1 MIRPDILY
9 EDAELIVVKKPA
21 GVDAQESR
29 GSAPDMVSILKN
41 HLLSTQIS
49 TPAGEKGN
57 SPYIA
62 VVHRLDRQVGGVM
75 VYAKTREAAA
85 HLSKQVQ
92 DERMEKT
99 YLAVLC
105 GQTVEKDGTYVDYL
119 WKDGKNN
126 LSAVVDDTVE
136 GARLATLSWEA
147 VERIAD
153 PDDPYGGYTLVRV
166 FLQTGRHHQIRVQF
180 ASRGLP
186 LEGDVKY
193 NPAWQG
199 RRSEGPALFAEKL
212 SFIHPGTGRRMTFR
226 ARPDHSAF
234 RRFHLQDEPGEN

>member
-62 VVHRLDRQVGGVM
+62 VIHRLDRQVGGVM

-180 ASRGLP
+180 ASRGCPIWGDHKYGARDHEKELLLFSHQIHFP
-186 LEGDVKY
+186 WKGQPISMKAWPDWWPSENESGSEPEGSK
-193 NPAWQG
+193 G
-199 RRSEGPALFAEKL
+199 
-212 SFIHPGTGRRMTFR
+212 
-226 ARPDHSAF
+226 
-234 RRFHLQDEPGEN
+234 